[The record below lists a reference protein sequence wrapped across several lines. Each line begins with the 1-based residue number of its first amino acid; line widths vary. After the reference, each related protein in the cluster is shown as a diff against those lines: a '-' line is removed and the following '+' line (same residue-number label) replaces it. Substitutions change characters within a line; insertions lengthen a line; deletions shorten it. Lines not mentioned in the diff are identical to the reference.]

1 MFAWQLGAAIA
12 AQWRQCAVCPC
23 SVGGGGGRKWEPSVP
38 VNGRSGP
45 RKDMKDICA
54 TQTAE
59 LSCKGQPHENKQVN
73 KTFEQELRKQ
83 KQKEK
88 RIEKDNCWAGE
99 ERRKGGKNDIW
110 IKFRVNSFYCWR
122 NKSHCRQC
130 SSVLYC
136 VCVCASVCVCESC
149 WRPFARKALRCV
161 GWQNMSHT
169 CRRGASLLGVTAV
182 VPACVVVVAE
192 RITFITLSNALCD
205 SVLFLLPLLALYSLA
220 GSKKEPKE
228 S

>member
-1 MFAWQLGAAIA
+1 MDNGIMRYIVSIYIPVMFAWQLGAAIA

-23 SVGGGGGRKWEPSVP
+23 PVGVGGGRKWEPSVP
-38 VNGRSGP
+38 VNDGSGP
-45 RKDMKDICA
+45 RKDMKLICA

-88 RIEKDNCWAGE
+88 RIEKDNCWAGK

-130 SSVLYC
+130 SSVLCC
-136 VCVCASVCVCESC
+136 VCVCVCLWILLKAIRKEGSTLCRLEKHESYLPQ
-149 WRPFARKALRCV
+149 R
-161 GWQNMSHT
+161 
-169 CRRGASLLGVTAV
+169 GVTFG
-182 VPACVVVVAE
+182 CYCCCS
-192 RITFITLSNALCD
+192 RCCCSC
-205 SVLFLLPLLALYSLA
+205 
-220 GSKKEPKE
+220 
-228 S
+228 